1 MSVNEELMH
10 YGVLGMK
17 WGISRSKEV
26 RGVKKA
32 YKERNRKIGDDFNK
46 YVEGALAE
54 GMQLN
59 ADRKQAIKDAKRNG
73 GREAVKG
80 VKADYEKR
88 MQTLS
93 DAFDKRM
100 DKFGRDFDASKK
112 TFKNDRFDAR
122 NKAADRLFRDGD
134 TARNHRIANM
144 NLGKAILQS
153 FMMGSY
159 GAKKYNMYRANN
171 QSRLKSGV
179 KGWLWGGANAIGY
192 QIPTSVSNGRF
203 AANYTKDVVNN
214 NPQLRKVKDSIKNN
228 PQVRKASDKVNEYKS
243 KLKKKVSR

>member
-1 MSVNEELMH
+1 MLSQELKH

-32 YKERNRKIGDDFNK
+32 YKERNQKIGDAANK
-46 YVEGALAE
+46 YMEDALAK
-54 GMQLN
+54 GRQLN

-73 GREAVKG
+73 GREAVKA
-80 VKADYEKR
+80 VKSDYEKR
-88 MQTLS
+88 MQSLS
-93 DAFDKRM
+93 DDFDKRL

-112 TFKNDRFDAR
+112 SFKNDRAVAR
-122 NKAADRLFRDGD
+122 NQAADRLFRDGD

-144 NLGKAILQS
+144 NLGKALLQS
-153 FMMGSY
+153 FLMGSY
-159 GAKKYNMYRANN
+159 GAKKYNTYRSKD
-171 QSRLKSGV
+171 QGRLKSGV
-179 KGWLWGGANAIGY
+179 KGWLWGAGNAIGY
-192 QIPTSVSNGRF
+192 RIPTSVSNGRF

-214 NPQLRKVKDSIKNN
+214 NPQLRKIKDNVKNS
-228 PQVRKASDKVNEYKS
+228 PQVRKAQDKVNEYKS

>member
-1 MSVNEELMH
+1 MSNQELKH

-32 YKERNRKIGDDFNK
+32 YKERNRKIGDEFNK
-46 YVEGALAE
+46 YMEGALAE
-54 GMQLN
+54 GRQLN
-59 ADRKQAIKDAKRNG
+59 IDKKRTIKDAKRNG
-73 GREAVKG
+73 GREAVKA
-80 VKADYEKR
+80 VKSDYEKR
-88 MQTLS
+88 MQSLS
-93 DAFDKRM
+93 DSFDKKM
-100 DKFGRDFDASKK
+100 DKFGRDFDKSKK

-144 NLGKAILQS
+144 NLGKALLQS
-153 FMMGSY
+153 FLMGSY
-159 GAKKYNMYRANN
+159 GAKKYNQYRSKD
-171 QSRLKSGV
+171 QGRLKSGA
-179 KGWLWGGANAIGY
+179 KGWLWGAGNAIGY

-214 NPQLRKVKDSIKNN
+214 NPQLRKIKDNVKNS
-228 PQVRKASDKVNEYKS
+228 PQVRKAQDKVNEYKS
-243 KLKKKVSR
+243 KIKKKVSR

>member
-1 MSVNEELMH
+1 MPNEELKH

-32 YKERNRKIGDDFNK
+32 YKERNRKIGDAANK
-46 YVEGALAE
+46 YMDDAIAKGV
-54 GMQLN
+54 QLN
-59 ADRKQAIKDAKRNG
+59 KDRKQAIKDAKRNG
-73 GREAVKG
+73 GREAVKA
-80 VKADYEKR
+80 VKSDYEKR
-88 MQTLS
+88 MQTFS
-93 DAFDKRM
+93 DDFDKRL
-100 DKFGRDFDASKK
+100 DKFGKDFDASKK
-112 TFKNDRFDAR
+112 AFKNDRSVAR

-144 NLGKAILQS
+144 NLGKALLQS
-153 FMMGSY
+153 FLMGSY
-159 GAKKYNMYRANN
+159 GAKKYNTYRSKD
-171 QSRLKSGV
+171 QGRLKSGV
-179 KGWLWGGANAIGY
+179 KGWLWGAGNAIGY

-214 NPQLRKVKDSIKNN
+214 NPQLRKIKDNVKNS
-228 PQVRKASDKVNEYKS
+228 PQVRKAQDKVNEYKS

>member
-1 MSVNEELMH
+1 MSNQELKH

-32 YKERNRKIGDDFNK
+32 YKERNRKIGDEFNK
-46 YVEGALAE
+46 YMEGALAE
-54 GMQLN
+54 GRQLN
-59 ADRKQAIKDAKRNG
+59 IDKKRAIKDAKRNG
-73 GREAVKG
+73 GREAVKA
-80 VKADYEKR
+80 VKSDYEKR
-88 MQTLS
+88 MQSLS
-93 DAFDKRM
+93 DSFDKRM

-144 NLGKAILQS
+144 NLGKALLQS
-153 FMMGSY
+153 FLMGSY
-159 GAKKYNMYRANN
+159 GAKKYNTYRSNN
-171 QSRLKSGV
+171 QGRLKSGV
-179 KGWLWGGANAIGY
+179 KGWLWGGA
-192 QIPTSVSNGRF
+192 NGRF

-214 NPQLRKVKDSIKNN
+214 NPPLRKLKDNVKNS
-228 PQVRKASDKVNEYKS
+228 PQVRKAQDKVNEYKS

>member
-1 MSVNEELMH
+1 MNNELKH

-46 YVEGALAE
+46 YIEGALAE
-54 GMQLN
+54 GRQLN
-59 ADRKQAIKDAKRNG
+59 ADRNRAIKDAKRSG

-122 NKAADRLFRDGD
+122 NKAADRLFRDSD

-144 NLGKAILQS
+144 NLGKALVQT
-153 FMMGSY
+153 FLMGSY
-159 GAKKYNMYRANN
+159 GAKKYN
-171 QSRLKSGV
+171 
-179 KGWLWGGANAIGY
+179 
-192 QIPTSVSNGRF
+192 
-203 AANYTKDVVNN
+203 
-214 NPQLRKVKDSIKNN
+214 
-228 PQVRKASDKVNEYKS
+228 
-243 KLKKKVSR
+243 

>member
-1 MSVNEELMH
+1 MSNQELKH

-32 YKERNRKIGDDFNK
+32 YKERERKIDDNFHK
-46 YVEGALAE
+46 YVEGALATDK
-54 GMQLN
+54 QLRT
-59 ADRKQAIKDAKRNG
+59 DRKQAIKDAKRNG

-80 VKADYEKR
+80 VKSEYEKKL
-88 MQTLS
+88 QALS
-93 DAFDKRM
+93 DSFDKKM
-100 DKFGRDFDASKK
+100 DKFGRDYDASKK
-112 TFKNDRFDAR
+112 TFKNERAVAR

-144 NLGKAILQS
+144 NLGKALLQT
-153 FMMGSY
+153 FLMGSY
-159 GAKKYNMYRANN
+159 GAKKYNQYRAKD
-171 QSRLKSGV
+171 QGRLKSGV
-179 KGWLWGGANAIGY
+179 KGWLWGAGNGIGY

-203 AANYTKDVVNN
+203 ASNYTKDVVNN
-214 NPQLRKVKDSIKNN
+214 NPQLRKIKDDIKNS
-228 PQVRKASDKVNEYKS
+228 PQVRKAQDKVNEYKS

>member
-1 MSVNEELMH
+1 MSNQELKH

-32 YKERNRKIGDDFNK
+32 YKERNRKIRDAANK
-46 YVEGALAE
+46 YVEDALAK
-54 GMQLN
+54 GRQLN
-59 ADRKQAIKDAKRNG
+59 ANQKQAIKDAKRNG
-73 GREAVKG
+73 GREAVKA
-80 VKADYEKR
+80 VKSDYEKR
-88 MQTLS
+88 MQSLS
-93 DAFDKRM
+93 DDFDKRL

-112 TFKNDRFDAR
+112 SFKNDRAVAR
-122 NKAADRLFRDGD
+122 NQAADRLFRDGD

-144 NLGKAILQS
+144 HLGKALLQS
-153 FMMGSY
+153 FLMGSY
-159 GAKKYNMYRANN
+159 GAKKYNQYRSKG
-171 QSRLKSGV
+171 QGRLKSGV

-214 NPQLRKVKDSIKNN
+214 NPQLRKLKDNVKNSL
-228 PQVRKASDKVNEYKS
+228 QVRKAQDKVNEYKS